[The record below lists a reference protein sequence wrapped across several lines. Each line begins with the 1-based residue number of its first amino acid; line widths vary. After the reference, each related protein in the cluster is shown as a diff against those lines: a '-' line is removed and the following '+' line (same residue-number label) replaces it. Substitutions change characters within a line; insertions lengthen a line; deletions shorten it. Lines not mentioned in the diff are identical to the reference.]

1 MRKILLFI
9 FWVVFVSNTNAQ
21 KRFVVEGKINKY
33 VGKVFLY
40 FGGKKDSLYS
50 KDGSFRFEG
59 KVGLPV
65 EASISVPSTRD
76 KIGITPFWIDEGK
89 TILDLDTASFN
100 GRFKSLDIR
109 GKILES
115 GRTNKIIE
123 AATIKI
129 NLIAAQSIVEEKKN
143 EEVKAFI
150 DNLLQIYP
158 HHIVSTYF
166 LSSNLDLY
174 SKKEVTTLYA
184 GLNPIL
190 KKTQYGLKINN
201 QYLKKVDVMVGH
213 KIPEFSQ
220 QNQFGKI
227 VSIEDFKGKY
237 VLIDFWASWCI
248 PCRKE
253 NPNVVRAYNEFK
265 SKGFDILAV
274 SLDDNKASWLKAI
287 KNDKLEWNHVSDL
300 GGWEN
305 VVSKTLKVSE
315 VPSNI
320 LIDKDGIVI
329 AKNLKGEDLHKK
341 LAEVMQ

>member
-1 MRKILLFI
+1 MKKILLLVLL
-9 FWVVFVSNTNAQ
+9 VVCVSTSYAQ
-21 KRFVVEGKINKY
+21 KKFVVEGKINKY

-50 KDGSFRFEG
+50 KDGSFHFEG

-65 EASISVPSTRD
+65 EASITVPSTKD

-89 TILDLDTASFN
+89 TVLDLDTASYN

-109 GKILES
+109 GKVLES
-115 GRTNKIIE
+115 GRTNEIID
-123 AATIKI
+123 AGTKKL
-129 NLIAAQSIVEEKKN
+129 NLIAAQPIAKEKKN

-150 DNLLQIYP
+150 DNLLQVYP
-158 HHIVSTYF
+158 NHIVSTYF
-166 LSSNLDLY
+166 LSSHLDLY
-174 SKKEVTTLYA
+174 SKKDVTTLYT
-184 GLNPIL
+184 GLNPTL

-201 QYLKKVDVMVGH
+201 QYLKRVDVMVGH

-300 GGWEN
+300 AGWEN

-320 LIDKDGIVI
+320 LIDKDGIVL

-341 LAEVMQ
+341 LAELMQ

>member
-1 MRKILLFI
+1 MKKILLLI
-9 FWVVFVSNTNAQ
+9 LLVVCVSTSYAQ

-50 KDGSFRFEG
+50 KDGSFHFEG

-65 EASISVPSTRD
+65 EACIKVPSIRD
-76 KIGITPFWIDEGK
+76 MMGVTAFWIDEGK
-89 TILDLDTASFN
+89 TVLDLDTASFN
-100 GRFKSLDIR
+100 GRFKSLDIL
-109 GKILES
+109 GKVLVS
-115 GRTNKIIE
+115 GSTNKIIN
-123 AATIKI
+123 ATIKTI
-129 NLIAAQSIVEEKKN
+129 DSISSQSIAKDKKN
-143 EEVKAFI
+143 AQVKAFI
-150 DNLLQIYP
+150 DNLLRVYP
-158 HHIVSTYF
+158 NHIVSTYF
-166 LSSNLDLY
+166 LSSHLDLY
-174 SKKEVTTLYA
+174 SMKEVTRLYA
-184 GLNPIL
+184 GLNPTL
-190 KKTQYGLKINN
+190 KKTQCGLKINN
-201 QYLKKVDVMVGH
+201 QFLKTVDVLVGD

-220 QNQFGKI
+220 QNQYGKI

-300 GGWEN
+300 AGWEN

-320 LIDKDGIVI
+320 LIDKDGIVL

-341 LAEVMQ
+341 LAELMQ

>member
-1 MRKILLFI
+1 M
-9 FWVVFVSNTNAQ
+9 VS
-21 KRFVVEGKINKY
+21 
-33 VGKVFLY
+33 
-40 FGGKKDSLYS
+40 
-50 KDGSFRFEG
+50 GS
-59 KVGLPV
+59 
-65 EASISVPSTRD
+65 
-76 KIGITPFWIDEGK
+76 
-89 TILDLDTASFN
+89 
-100 GRFKSLDIR
+100 
-109 GKILES
+109 
-115 GRTNKIIE
+115 TNKIIN
-123 AATIKI
+123 ATIKTI
-129 NLIAAQSIVEEKKN
+129 DSISSQSIAKDKKN
-143 EEVKAFI
+143 AQVKAFI
-150 DNLLQIYP
+150 DNLLRVYP
-158 HHIVSTYF
+158 NHIVSTYF
-166 LSSNLDLY
+166 LSSHLDLY
-174 SKKEVTTLYA
+174 SMKEVTRLYA
-184 GLNPIL
+184 GLNPTL

-201 QYLKKVDVMVGH
+201 QFLKTVDVLVGD

-220 QNQFGKI
+220 QNQYGKI

-305 VVSKTLKVSE
+305 VVSKTLKISE

-341 LAEVMQ
+341 LAELMQ